1 MDTNKNSYTII
12 YATLLVVIVAA
23 LLAFV
28 SSALKERQQQNID
41 MEKQLSLL
49 TSVGLAQG
57 AGDASDKIAYVAEEY
72 NKFITNSVVANYK
85 GEIVEGNAFALDL
98 KAQYDLM
105 KQIAATEG
113 EAKEALLA
121 KLQLPVFICKLE
133 NGEQV
138 YIFSCYGAGLWGPIW
153 GYIGVKD
160 DMNTIYGT
168 VFAHK
173 GETPGLGAEIA
184 SAKFMEQF
192 KGKELFDGNTFTS
205 VSVIKGGAPEGD
217 THGVDAISG
226 GTITSNALD
235 ATIKQWFSYYLP
247 YMEAVKAAKEAA
259 ALAAQAQA
267 EAEAA
272 AENAVENK

>member
-12 YATLLVVIVAA
+12 YATLLVVVVAA

-49 TSVGLAQG
+49 SSVGLAQG
-57 AGDASDKIAYVAEEY
+57 ANEASDKIAYVADEFKKYVTE
-72 NKFITNSVVANYK
+72 SVVANYK
-85 GEIVEGNAFALDL
+85 GEVIEGNAFALDL

-105 KQIAATEG
+105 RQIDAVEG

-121 KLQLPVFICKLE
+121 KLQLPVFICTLE
-133 NGEQV
+133 SGEQV

-160 DMNTIYGT
+160 NMNTVYGT

-184 SAKFMEQF
+184 SDKFMQQF
-192 KGKELFDGNTFTS
+192 KDKELFDGNTFTS

-217 THGVDAISG
+217 VHGVDAISG

-235 ATIKQWFSYYLP
+235 GTIKQWFGYYLP

-259 ALAAQAQA
+259 ALAAQVQ
-267 EAEAA
+267 AEAA
-272 AENAVENK
+272 AAENTVENK